1 MLSPKLGRLVKHQT
15 DNTFIQLLR
24 YAFVG
29 GLAFVVDFGS
39 LYVLTDC
46 LGVYYLHSAA
56 LAFLVG
62 LTTNYLLSVLWVF
75 QKRTF
80 QNRFVEYMIFGLL
93 GVLGLVL
100 NQGLM
105 YFLTEDVR
113 CHYLFSKMLATG
125 LVFLWN
131 FGSRKLILFHIAPP
145 GNPYASTVPL
155 PAAPLVEN
163 VSATTQSLETTI

>member
-1 MLSPKLGRLVKHQT
+1 MLSPKLDSLVKQRT
-15 DNTFIQLLR
+15 DNTLIQLLR

-39 LYVLTDC
+39 LYALTDY
-46 LGVYYLHSAA
+46 LGIYYLHSAA
-56 LAFLVG
+56 LAFLLG
-62 LTTNYLLSVLWVF
+62 LTTNYLLSVFWVF
-75 QKRTF
+75 QKRSF

-105 YFLTEDVR
+105 YFLTEDLC
-113 CHYLFSKMLATG
+113 CHYLFSKMMATG

-131 FGSRKLILFHIAPP
+131 FGSRKLILFHYAPP
-145 GNPYASTVPL
+145 CVSAVLL
-155 PAAPLVEN
+155 PGAPLVESD
-163 VSATTQSLETTI
+163 SAAPQALETTI